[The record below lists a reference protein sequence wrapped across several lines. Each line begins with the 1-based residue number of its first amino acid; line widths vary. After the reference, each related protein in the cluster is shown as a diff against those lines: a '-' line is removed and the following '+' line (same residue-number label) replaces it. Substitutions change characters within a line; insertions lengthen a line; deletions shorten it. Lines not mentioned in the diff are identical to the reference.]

1 MPTDFKVIAVIPARW
16 ASSRFPGKPLALIK
30 GKPMVQWVFEQASK
44 AESVSEVIVA
54 TDDVRILEAVSGFGG
69 NAVMTSLDHESG
81 TERIAEVVRDRECE
95 IVVNVQG
102 DEPLIPPG
110 NIDRIVRPLLEGA
123 LESTVTLKILIKT
136 LDELMDRN
144 ITKVVVDSSN
154 SALYFS
160 KAPIPWDRDEWGGEG
175 DSMQNSS
182 FDRLKPFWYK
192 HIGLYAYRKKFLME
206 FGGLPESGLE
216 KIEKLEQLRILEGGF
231 KIKVVETDLDS
242 IGVDSEADLAMIEK
256 RLAEQVVL
264 P

>member
-1 MPTDFKVIAVIPARW
+1 MPTDSKVIAVIPARW

-30 GKPMVQWVFEQASK
+30 GKPMVQWVFEQACK
-44 AESVSEVIVA
+44 AKSVSEVIIA
-54 TDDVRILEAVSGFGG
+54 TDDDRIFKAVNGFGG

-81 TERIAEVVRDRECE
+81 TDRIAEVVRDRECE

-110 NIDRIVRPLLEGA
+110 NIDRIVQPLLEGA
-123 LESTVTLKILIKT
+123 LESTVTLRILIKT
-136 LDELMDRN
+136 RDELMDRN

-182 FDRLKPFWYK
+182 FHSLKPFWYK

-206 FGGLPESGLE
+206 FEGLPKSGLE
-216 KIEKLEQLRILEGGF
+216 KIEKLEQLRILESGF
-231 KIKVVETDLDS
+231 KIKVVETNLDS
-242 IGVDSEADLAMIEK
+242 IGVDCEADLAMIEK
-256 RLAEQVVL
+256 RLAVL

>member
-1 MPTDFKVIAVIPARW
+1 MPTDSKVIAVVPARW

-30 GKPMVQWVFEQASK
+30 GKPMVQWVFEQACK
-44 AESVSEVIVA
+44 AKSVSEVIIA
-54 TDDVRILEAVSGFGG
+54 TDDDRIFKAVNGFGG

-81 TERIAEVVRDRECE
+81 TDRIAEVVRDRECE

-110 NIDRIVRPLLEGA
+110 NIDRIVQPLLEGA
-123 LESTVTLKILIKT
+123 LESTVTLRILIKT
-136 LDELMDRN
+136 RDELMDRN

-160 KAPIPWDRDEWGGEG
+160 KAPIPWDRDEWGG

-182 FDRLKPFWYK
+182 FDPLKPFWYK

-256 RLAEQVVL
+256 RLAVL

>member
-1 MPTDFKVIAVIPARW
+1 MPTEVIAVIPARW

-54 TDDVRILEAVSGFGG
+54 TDDIRILEVVNGFGG
-69 NAVMTSLDHESG
+69 TAIMTSSNHESG
-81 TERIAEVVRDRECE
+81 TDRIAEVVRERECE

-102 DEPLIPPG
+102 DEPLIPPE
-110 NIDRIVRPLLEGA
+110 NIDRIVRPLLEDA
-123 LESTVTLKILIKT
+123 LESTVTLRILIKT
-136 LDELMDRN
+136 REELMDRN

-160 KAPIPWDRDEWGGEG
+160 KAPIPWDRDEWG
-175 DSMQNSS
+175 DDFTQNSS
-182 FDRLKPFWYK
+182 FDPLKPFWHK

-206 FGGLPESGLE
+206 FGDLPESALE
-216 KIEKLEQLRILEGGF
+216 KMEKLEQLRILENGF

-242 IGVDSEADLAMIEK
+242 IGVDCEADLEMIEK
-256 RLAEQVVL
+256 HLAEVL

>member
-1 MPTDFKVIAVIPARW
+1 MPTDSKVIAVIPARW

-30 GKPMVQWVFEQASK
+30 GKPMVQWVFEQACK
-44 AESVSEVIVA
+44 AKSVSEVIIA
-54 TDDVRILEAVSGFGG
+54 TDDDRIFKAVNGFGG

-81 TERIAEVVRDRECE
+81 TDRIAEVVRDRECE

-110 NIDRIVRPLLEGA
+110 NIDRIVQPLLEGA
-123 LESTVTLKILIKT
+123 LESTVTLRILIKT
-136 LDELMDRN
+136 RDELMDRN

-160 KAPIPWDRDEWGGEG
+160 KAPIPWNRDEWGG

-182 FDRLKPFWYK
+182 FDPLKPFWYK

-216 KIEKLEQLRILEGGF
+216 KIEKLEQLRILESGF